1 MDIEKLIAS
10 GVIKNELEYQ
20 RAMVAN
26 RKLRL
31 LAESSAH
38 FKNLRSKL
46 LELLEKYEKIVWSD
60 ADTVSV
66 AQVDQSDL
74 AAAIAEKE
82 RIFFEKRK
90 KTIQR
95 KLKEFNLTQEE
106 LGLILGHKSK
116 THMSELINGVK
127 PFTLTDIVVISKI
140 FKLEIDLLIPK
151 YLTYDKID
159 RINTAIDVINKPKLN
174 TAKRELALC

>member
-46 LELLEKYEKIVWSD
+46 LDLLEKYEKIVWSD